1 MATVSLCMIVKNEE
15 ANLAACLRPIRGLFD
30 EIVVVDTG
38 SADRTREIARDCG
51 ARLFDFPWCDD
62 FSAARNESLRQARSD
77 WFFWMD
83 ADDRLDESNVQR
95 LGLLFE
101 DLAGPVAYQM
111 TVVSDEARQ
120 YDPIPQLRLFK
131 IAPGVRWERRVHE
144 QVAQS
149 WLRLGYPLRN
159 TGVVI
164 HHTGYRSPEI
174 NHQKW
179 ERNLRLLLLDVAE
192 NPHEVS
198 TLFHLGMTY
207 SLLSRHQEAIPLLEK
222 ALAPMRPNHQEAR
235 FVFRYLADSLRAVG
249 RSDLARDR
257 CLQGLEWFPGDIGL
271 EALERSLASGSPKA
285 TLSLSQALESSRRHY
300 EAGRLQDAER
310 LCEQILRVDANC
322 VDALHL
328 LGVIAGRAGRFDLA
342 YEYLQAALK
351 RKPDFAAAHNNLG
364 NVFAYQQKLPEA
376 VASFRNAVRCDPG
389 FAVAH
394 SNLGT
399 ALCQLGHLD
408 EAVAS
413 LQEAVRLS
421 PDSVEARN
429 NLSLAVEAKRNVN
442 PEKAG

>member
-1 MATVSLCMIVKNEE
+1 
-15 ANLAACLRPIRGLFD
+15 
-30 EIVVVDTG
+30 
-38 SADRTREIARDCG
+38 
-51 ARLFDFPWCDD
+51 
-62 FSAARNESLRQARSD
+62 
-77 WFFWMD
+77 
-83 ADDRLDESNVQR
+83 
-95 LGLLFE
+95 
-101 DLAGPVAYQM
+101 
-111 TVVSDEARQ
+111 
-120 YDPIPQLRLFK
+120 
-131 IAPGVRWERRVHE
+131 
-144 QVAQS
+144 
-149 WLRLGYPLRN
+149 
-159 TGVVI
+159 
-164 HHTGYRSPEI
+164 
-174 NHQKW
+174 
-179 ERNLRLLLLDVAE
+179 
-192 NPHEVS
+192 
-198 TLFHLGMTY
+198 MTY

-351 RKPDFAAAHNNLG
+351 RKPDFAAAAHNNLG

>member
-1 MATVSLCMIVKNEE
+1 MATISLCMIVKDEE

-38 SADRTREIARDCG
+38 SADRTKEIAGDFG

-62 FSAARNESLRQARSD
+62 FAAARNESLRHARSE

-83 ADDRLDESNVQR
+83 ADDLLDDSNVKK
-95 LGLLFE
+95 LALLFE
-101 DLAGPVAYQM
+101 GLTGPVAYQM
-111 TVVSDEARQ
+111 TVVSDESRQ

-131 IAPGVRWERRVHE
+131 IAPGARWEHRVHE
-144 QVAQS
+144 QVARS
-149 WLRLGYPLRN
+149 LLRLGHPLCN
-159 TGVVI
+159 TDVVI
-164 HHTGYRSPEI
+164 RHTGYRSAEI
-174 NHQKW
+174 NRQKW

-192 NPHEVS
+192 YPNDVS
-198 TLFHLGMTY
+198 ILFHLGMTY
-207 SLLSRHQEAIPLLEK
+207 SLLARHEEAVPLLEK
-222 ALAPMRPNHQEAR
+222 ALVPLKPHHQEAR
-235 FVFRYLADSLRAVG
+235 FVFRYLADSLREIG
-249 RSDLARDR
+249 RPDLARER
-257 CLQGLEWFPGDIGL
+257 CLQGLEWFPGEIGL
-271 EALERSLASGSPKA
+271 EALERSLATGSTKA

-300 EAGRLQDAER
+300 EAGRLQEAER

-342 YEYLQAALK
+342 FDYLQAALK

-364 NVFAYQQKLPEA
+364 NVFAHQQKLPEA
-376 VASFRNAVRCDPG
+376 VVSFRNAVRCNPD

-399 ALCQLGHLD
+399 ALCQLGQLD

-421 PDSVEARN
+421 PDSVETRN
-429 NLSLAVEAKRNVN
+429 NLSLAVEAKRKVN
-442 PEKAG
+442 SETAG

>member
-1 MATVSLCMIVKNEE
+1 MATVSLCMIVKDEE
-15 ANLAACLRPIRGLFD
+15 ANLAACLRPIGGLFD
-30 EIVVVDTG
+30 EIVIVDTG
-38 SADRTREIARDCG
+38 SADRTREIARDFG

-62 FSAARNESLRQARSD
+62 FSAARNESLRQARSE

-101 DLAGPVAYQM
+101 ELTGPVAYQM

-131 IAPGVRWERRVHE
+131 IAPGVRWEHRVHE

-149 WLRLGYPLRN
+149 WLRLGHPLRN
-159 TGVVI
+159 TAVVI

-174 NHQKW
+174 NRQKW
-179 ERNLRLLLLDVAE
+179 ERNLRLLRLEVAE
-192 NPHEVS
+192 NPNDVS

-207 SLLSRHQEAIPLLEK
+207 SLLSRPEDAVPLLEK
-222 ALAPMRPNHQEAR
+222 ALAPLRPHHQEAR
-235 FVFRYLADSLRAVG
+235 FVFRYLADSLRAIG
-249 RSDLARDR
+249 RPDLARDR
-257 CLQGLEWFPGDIGL
+257 CLRGLAWFPGDIGL

-285 TLSLSQALESSRRHY
+285 TLSLSQALESSQRHY
-300 EAGRLQDAER
+300 EAGRLQEAER
-310 LCEQILRVDANC
+310 LCEQILRVDSNC

-328 LGVIAGRAGRFDLA
+328 LGVIAGRTGRLDLA
-342 YEYLQAALK
+342 FDYLQAALK
-351 RKPDFAAAHNNLG
+351 RKPGFAAALNNLG
-364 NVFAYQQKLPEA
+364 NVFIHQQKLPEA
-376 VASFRNAVRCDPG
+376 VASFRDAVRCSPD

-399 ALCQLGHLD
+399 ALYQLGHLD

-413 LQEAVRLS
+413 LREAVRLS

-429 NLSLAVEAKRNVN
+429 NLSLAVEAKRQVN

>member
-15 ANLAACLRPIRGLFD
+15 ANLAACLRPIVGLFD

-38 SADRTREIARDCG
+38 SADRTREIARDFG

-62 FSAARNESLRQARSD
+62 FAAARNESLRRAQSE

-83 ADDRLDESNVQR
+83 ADDRLDESNANR
-95 LGLLFE
+95 LAHLLKE
-101 DLAGPVAYQM
+101 LAGPVAYQM

-131 IAPGVRWERRVHE
+131 IAPGVRWEHRVHE

-174 NHQKW
+174 NRQKW

-192 NPHEVS
+192 NPHDVA

-207 SLLSRHQEAIPLLEK
+207 SLLSRHEDAVPLLEK
-222 ALAPMRPNHQEAR
+222 ALAPLKPHHQEAR

-249 RSDLARDR
+249 RPDLARDR

-271 EALERSLASGSPKA
+271 EALERSLAAGSTKV
-285 TLSLSQALESSRRHY
+285 TMSLSQALESSRRHY
-300 EAGRLQDAER
+300 EAGRLPEAER

-328 LGVIAGRAGRFDLA
+328 LGVIAGRGNRLELAFD
-342 YEYLQAALK
+342 YLQAALK

-364 NVFAYQQKLPEA
+364 NVFAHQQKLPEA
-376 VASFRNAVRCDPG
+376 LASFRNAVRCNPE

-399 ALCQLGHLD
+399 ALYQLGHLD

-413 LQEAVRLS
+413 LREAVRLA
-421 PDSVEARN
+421 PDSVEARQ
-429 NLSLAVEAKRNVN
+429 NLSLAVETMRKVN
-442 PEKAG
+442 SEKAG